1 MLHSIHSVN
10 QLVTQKL
17 DIAGIGWT
25 AIRNDIVNLGYGKRV
40 EETIHVYEFIK
51 REHPTIGKGTIY
63 RNLGIL
69 AEEGVIRRV
78 EVPDGPARFDFTLKN
93 HYHVRCI
100 RCGNV
105 SDVDMD
111 ELPDLEKRIRDTHG
125 MKFLS
130 YDIFFKA
137 ICAACLEKEQ
147 VSIAASELKN
157 KEADG
162 GKRNG
167 SK

>member
-1 MLHSIHSVN
+1 MNRRNTI
-10 QLVTQKL
+10 QKELVRKAVDDL
-17 DIAGIGWT
+17 KRHVT
-25 AIRNDIVNLGYGKRV
+25 AD
-40 EETIHVYEFIK
+40 EVYEFIK

-69 AEEGVIRRV
+69 AEEGVIRKV

-93 HYHVRCI
+93 HYHVKCI

-111 ELPDLEKRIRDTHG
+111 ELPNLEKRIRDTHE

-137 ICAACLEKEQ
+137 ICAACLKKEQ
-147 VSIAASELKN
+147 VSSPASEFKN
-157 KEADG
+157 KEADGENG